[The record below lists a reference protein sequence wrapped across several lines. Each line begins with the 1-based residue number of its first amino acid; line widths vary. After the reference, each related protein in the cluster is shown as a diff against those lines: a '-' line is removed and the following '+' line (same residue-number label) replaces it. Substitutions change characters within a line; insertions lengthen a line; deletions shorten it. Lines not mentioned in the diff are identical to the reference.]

1 VSTST
6 FWSVI
11 FLLGSAAFAV
21 FLWVRLPKLTAART
35 GKVLLLLAL
44 FVVPFFLLQIGVSQS
59 LTGSKQKDFCTSCHE
74 MQVYDTSLHI
84 DDPEYVPANHYQNR
98 MVPQDTACYTCHTDY
113 TLYGDIEAKFNGMK
127 HVFVHYFGDVP
138 EAGEIKLYK
147 PYPNDNCLQ
156 CHRGSRA
163 FEKKKAHTS
172 EGVTLEILYGNQKS
186 CASNGCHDKMHD
198 IKKIGGMDLWGK
210 PAFPVPD
217 KLKQAVPAEADDP
230 FADDPFADD
239 NGSGAGD
246 DKGDEVDDLFADEP
260 ATPDAG
266 SAGGA
271 DAAPAPADAAP
282 APADAAPAPADAAAP
297 APADAAPAPS
307 DGAAGEAPPA
317 DAKPAEP
324 SKGDAP

>member
-1 VSTST
+1 MSTST

-21 FLWVRLPKLTAART
+21 FLWVRLPKLSAART
-35 GKVLLLLAL
+35 GKILLLLAL
-44 FVVPFFLLQIGVSQS
+44 FIVPFFLLQIGVSQS

-84 DDPEYVPANHYQNR
+84 DDPEYVPANHFQNR

-113 TLYGDIEAKFNGMK
+113 TLYGDVKAKLTGMS
-127 HVFVHYFGDVP
+127 HVFVHYFGDIP
-138 EAGEIKLYK
+138 APGEIKLYS

-163 FEKKKAHTS
+163 FEKKKAHTT
-172 EGVTLEILYGNQKS
+172 EGVTLEMLYGNQKS

-198 IKKIGGMDLWGK
+198 IKNIGGLDLWGK
-210 PAFPVPD
+210 PPFPVPEV
-217 KLKQAVPAEADDP
+217 LKKAAPAAEDPFAEDP
-230 FADDPFADD
+230 FADDKPAEP
-239 NGSGAGD
+239 
-246 DKGDEVDDLFADEP
+246 KKDEVDDLFADEP
-260 ATPDAG
+260 AKPDAG
-266 SAGGA
+266 ASGGSDVQA
-271 DAAPAPADAAP
+271 PPPDAAPAPADAAP
-282 APADAAPAPADAAAP
+282 AAGDAAPAAP
-297 APADAAPAPS
+297 APGDAA
-307 DGAAGEAPPA
+307 APPA